1 MSRKKTNKQTNKR
14 KFTFCAIFI
23 TYSIKVCQHYLENKC
38 GQLIIM
44 PWFGY
49 EDNYIIMLASKQ
61 GLCLLKSF
69 NNTLLIIFAITPMVI
84 NISAIYQVFFLC
96 KYFRFF
102 WYIHVVDIISYYFV
116 YNYKYKNTLKCHSY
130 KFLNI
135 TCACSLALNLTVV
148 CHSPFT
154 FYTKDTG
161 LTFS

>member
-1 MSRKKTNKQTNKR
+1 
-14 KFTFCAIFI
+14 
-23 TYSIKVCQHYLENKC
+23 
-38 GQLIIM
+38 M

-61 GLCLLKSF
+61 GLCILKSF
-69 NNTLLIIFAITPMVI
+69 NNTLLIIFAITPMII

-102 WYIHVVDIISYYFV
+102 WYIHMVDIISYYFV

-130 KFLNI
+130 KFLNT
-135 TCACSLALNLTVV
+135 TCACSLALNVSVV

-154 FYTKDTG
+154 FYTKA
-161 LTFS
+161 LHSVNAFSITLL